1 MEWSWAMYLCLS
13 RDQENAVAADQ
24 DVDLPRDKDRLEPE
38 ALAAQHRRI
47 IVRIPSIPT
56 RTMPTRWS
64 G

>member
-1 MEWSWAMYLCLS
+1 MEWSWDTYLCLS

-47 IVRIPSIPT
+47 IAGVPSIPT